1 MGEEPHGTSK
11 QSLTHLY
18 MVSGFVLPAKL
29 PADSMPLT
37 KEPSSRS
44 ADHVTFLTALP
55 QLRIVPTGQLE
66 EAAPFAS
73 QLDTYRGQ
81 DRVGSLHGKW
91 ARPPE

>member
-1 MGEEPHGTSK
+1 
-11 QSLTHLY
+11 

-55 QLRIVPTGQLE
+55 QLRSVPTGKLE
-66 EAAPFAS
+66 EAAPLAS
-73 QLDTYRGQ
+73 QLDTYGGE
-81 DRVGSLHGKW
+81 DRVESQYGRW
-91 ARPPE
+91 ARPPELDTK